1 MPDIRDFAA
10 SPKKHDKMDK
20 RPLNFVKRD
29 LVPTFLSGIF
39 FQFHLIFY
47 NFVKPIL
54 FFYKIVMKAEGK
66 KPEFPVFN

>member
-20 RPLNFVKRD
+20 RPLNFAKTRSRSFFFEWD
-29 LVPTFLSGIF
+29 F
-39 FQFHLIFY
+39 FQFHLLFY

>member
-10 SPKKHDKMDK
+10 SPKKHNKMDK

-29 LVPTFLSGIF
+29 LVPTFLSGTF
-39 FQFHLIFY
+39 FNSTSFFY
-47 NFVKPIL
+47 NFVKPIP

-66 KPEFPVFN
+66 KPESPVFN